1 MNVSIFCLSLGAPG
15 AVRTVSSTFPGWPEL
30 WNLLVSLLLVS
41 FFSLWVSRIKRQEAQ
56 TRREKVVPFPVRDQ
70 RWHR

>member
-1 MNVSIFCLSLGAPG
+1 MSIFCLALGVSG
-15 AVRTVSSTFPGWPEL
+15 TGQRVSSTFPGWPEL

-41 FFSLWVSRIKRQEAQ
+41 FFYLWVSRIKRQEAQ